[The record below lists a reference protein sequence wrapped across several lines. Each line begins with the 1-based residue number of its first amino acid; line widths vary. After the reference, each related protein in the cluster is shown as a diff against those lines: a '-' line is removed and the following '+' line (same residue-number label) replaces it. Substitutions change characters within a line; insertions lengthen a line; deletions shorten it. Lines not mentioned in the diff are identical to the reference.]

1 MHRNAS
7 SMKRATVAQSVSAE
21 GIGVASGRSL
31 SLRFEPAPEG
41 AGLRV
46 FRSDLGVDIPLS
58 IDFVREV
65 SNCTAVEHNGAD
77 VYIIEHLMAALAAFG
92 ITDLR
97 VITDGPEIPIFD
109 GSAARLCAMLR
120 QAGIRTLSGENEP
133 LTITNKIVVE
143 HKGRRLQVLPPTSNG
158 WCEIT
163 YHLDHP
169 HPLIGRQ
176 QVTLALPS
184 EAEEIFARELAP
196 ARTFILEQEA
206 VALQE
211 TGWLSGGS
219 EENAIIIYD
228 DHYSAAPKLEQEFA
242 RHKILDL
249 LGDLYLLNRRVVGR
263 IIAQRTGHA
272 HNHQLARKLREALQ

>member
-1 MHRNAS
+1 
-7 SMKRATVAQSVSAE
+7 MKRATIAQTVMAE
-21 GIGVASGRSL
+21 GIGVVSGRNVSVRL
-31 SLRFEPAPEG
+31 EPAPEG
-41 AGLRV
+41 AGLAV
-46 FRSDLGVDIPLS
+46 FRSDLGREVPLS
-58 IDFVREV
+58 IDFVRDV
-65 SNCTAVEHNGAD
+65 PNCTVVEHNGAG
-77 VYIIEHLMAALAAFG
+77 VYIVEHLMAALAAFG

-120 QAGIRTLSGENEP
+120 QAGICALNREAEP
-133 LTITNKIVVE
+133 LIIANEVTVE
-143 HKGRRLQVLPPTSNG
+143 HEGRRLQALPPTSDG

-176 QVTLALPS
+176 QVTLVLPS
-184 EAEEIFARELAP
+184 DAEEIFARDLAP

-206 VALQE
+206 IVLQE

-219 EENAIIIYD
+219 EENAIVIYD
-228 DHYSAAPKLEQEFA
+228 DHYSAAPGLEQEFA

-249 LGDLYLLNRRVVGR
+249 LGDLYLLNRRVIGR
-263 IIAQRTGHA
+263 IIARRTGHA
-272 HNHQLARKLREALQ
+272 HNRLLARKLKEVVQ